1 MNEIFPLASAAGMTV
16 GLAVCA
22 LVIGL
27 VLAMLFAVL
36 ESVKWRPVA
45 WLATG
50 IVTILRG
57 LPEILV
63 VLFIYF
69 GSSQLLLT
77 LSDGFTIPL
86 GFTQIPVQ
94 MQIENFDVSP
104 FLCGAIALSL
114 LYAAYASQT
123 LRGALKAVP
132 QGQWESG
139 QALGLSKAAIF
150 FRLVMPQMWRHALPG
165 LGNQWLVLLKDTA
178 LVSLISVNDLM
189 LQTKSIATRT
199 QEPFNWYIIAAAIYL
214 VITLLS
220 QYILKRID
228 QRATL
233 RTETRLM
240 LDYLPELLKGLH
252 TSLTLTVA
260 SIIVALIL
268 SLIFTIIL
276 TLKTPGLVWIVRGYI
291 TLFTGTPL
299 LVQIFLIY
307 YGPGQFP
314 SLQEYPWLWH
324 LISEPWLCALIALS
338 LNSAAYTTQ
347 LFYGAIRAIPDGQ
360 WQSCSALGMSKKD
373 TLAILLPYAFKRA
386 LSSYSNEVV
395 LVFKSTSLA
404 YTITLMEVMGH
415 GQLLYGRTYDVMVFG
430 AAGIIYL
437 IVNGLLTLLMR
448 LVERKALAFER
459 RS

>member
-1 MNEIFPLASAAGMTV
+1 MNEFFPLASAAGMTV

-22 LVIGL
+22 LIVGL
-27 VLAMLFAVL
+27 ALAMFFAVW
-36 ESVKWRPVA
+36 ESAKWRPVA
-45 WLATG
+45 WAGSAL
-50 IVTILRG
+50 VTILRG

-77 LSDGFTIPL
+77 LSDGFTINL
-86 GFTQIPVQ
+86 GFVQIPVQ
-94 MQIENFDVSP
+94 MDIENFDVSP
-104 FLCGAIALSL
+104 FLCGVIALSL

-132 QGQWESG
+132 VGQWESG
-139 QALGLSKAAIF
+139 QALGLSKSAIF

-178 LVSLISVNDLM
+178 LVSLI
-189 LQTKSIATRT
+189 A
-199 QEPFNWYIIAAAIYL
+199 
-214 VITLLS
+214 
-220 QYILKRID
+220 
-228 QRATL
+228 
-233 RTETRLM
+233 
-240 LDYLPELLKGLH
+240 
-252 TSLTLTVA
+252 SL
-260 SIIVALIL
+260 IVALIL
-268 SLIFTIIL
+268 ALIFTIIL
-276 TLKTPGLVWIVRGYI
+276 TLKTPVLVWLVRGYI

-314 SLQEYPWLWH
+314 TLQEYPALWH
-324 LISEPWLCALIALS
+324 LLSEPWLCALIALS

-347 LFYGAIRAIPDGQ
+347 LFYGAIRAIPEGQ

-373 TLAILLPYAFKRA
+373 TLAILLPYAFKRS

-404 YTITLMEVMGH
+404 YTITLMEVMGYS
-415 GQLLYGRTYDVMVFG
+415 QLLYGRTYDVMVFG

-437 IVNGLLTLLMR
+437 VVNGLLTLMMR
-448 LVERKALAFER
+448 LIERKALAFER
-459 RS
+459 RN